1 MVCRGN
7 RSIFTSED
15 IVVVVLVG
23 AIQDLALMWRRGRG
37 REKEGKEGEGSRTAL
52 SSELCVYAIGKKGK
66 SPKLKTACAHRET
79 LLQWRP
85 EPHETPLGHA
95 D

>member
-1 MVCRGN
+1 MVWGGN

-52 SSELCVYAIGKKGK
+52 SSELCVYAIGK
-66 SPKLKTACAHRET
+66 RES
-79 LLQWRP
+79 RP
-85 EPHETPLGHA
+85 NSKVRVYYVSCV
-95 D
+95 